1 MDKTGRE
8 AAAQAEPFAA
18 QGPGPEPSAT
28 HVLIVLDLLK
38 RLDLP
43 QGLVGDAILQPPQG
57 HLLEGH
63 DLPGLCGTERDTAVH
78 PRLEKR
84 VRRRGGR
91 RRGGGKRPHPVREG
105 REVQPG
111 PQLMAAQR

>member
-1 MDKTGRE
+1 MDKAGRE
-8 AAAQAEPFAA
+8 AAAQA
-18 QGPGPEPSAT
+18 EPSAT

-78 PRLEKR
+78 PRLEKG
-84 VRRRGGR
+84 VRRRGGSR
-91 RRGGGKRPHPVREG
+91 RPVREG